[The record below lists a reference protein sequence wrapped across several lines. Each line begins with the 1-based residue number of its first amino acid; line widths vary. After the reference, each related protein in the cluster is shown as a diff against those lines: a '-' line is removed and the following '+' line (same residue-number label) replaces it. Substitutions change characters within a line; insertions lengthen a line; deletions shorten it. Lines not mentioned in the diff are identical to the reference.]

1 MPNHT
6 TMLDMQLVE
15 ALLIATDVPLTAE
28 RLNESTDE
36 GHRIDLDATV
46 EALNER
52 YQANQHAFHIMK
64 VGKGYQIVTNNTY
77 EIVVRNYINR
87 NVRTRLTYAAL
98 ETLAV
103 IAYKQPI
110 SKPEIE
116 RVRGVNCSGVLST
129 LLERE
134 LITVSG
140 RSEAPGRPLLYST
153 TDEFL
158 RYFGL
163 ASPSDLPRT
172 RELDELF
179 RSQENEPQ
187 SLEETKTQDPDP
199 ADAEMKDKEQD
210 LTQEKNNAP
219 EA

>member
-1 MPNHT
+1 
-6 TMLDMQLVE
+6 MQLVE
-15 ALLIATDVPLTAE
+15 ALLIASDVPLTPE
-28 RLNESTDE
+28 RLKECIDE
-36 GHRIDLDATV
+36 GHRIDLAASV

-52 YQANQHAFHIMK
+52 YKKNQHAFHIMP
-64 VGKGYQIVTNNTY
+64 VGKGFQIVTANQY
-77 EIVVRNYINR
+77 ENVVRNYINR
-87 NVRTRLTYAAL
+87 NVRARLTYAAL

-140 RSEAPGRPLLYST
+140 RSDAVGRPLLYIT

-163 ASPSDLPRT
+163 ASPADLPRT

-179 RSQENEPQ
+179 KTNEHQPQ
-187 SLEETKTQDPDP
+187 AIERVTELLTEE
-199 ADAEMKDKEQD
+199 
-210 LTQEKNNAP
+210 
-219 EA
+219 

>member
-1 MPNHT
+1 MSKNIPL
-6 TMLDMQLVE
+6 LDMQLVE
-15 ALLIATDVPLTAE
+15 ALLIASDVPLTPE
-28 RLNESTDE
+28 RLKECIDE
-36 GHRIDLDATV
+36 GHRIDLAASV

-52 YQANQHAFHIMK
+52 YKKNQHAFHIMP
-64 VGKGYQIVTNNTY
+64 VGKGFQIVTANQY
-77 EIVVRNYINR
+77 ENVVRNYINR
-87 NVRTRLTYAAL
+87 NVRARLTYAAL

-140 RSEAPGRPLLYST
+140 RSDAVGRPLLYIT

-163 ASPSDLPRT
+163 ASPADLPRT

-179 RSQENEPQ
+179 KTNEHQPQ
-187 SLEETKTQDPDP
+187 AIERVTELLTEE
-199 ADAEMKDKEQD
+199 
-210 LTQEKNNAP
+210 
-219 EA
+219 

>member
-1 MPNHT
+1 MSNT
-6 TMLDMQLVE
+6 ISLLDMQLVE
-15 ALLIATDVPLTAE
+15 ALLIASDVPLTPD
-28 RLNESTDE
+28 RLKECIDD
-36 GHRIDLDATV
+36 GHKIDLAETV

-52 YQANQHAFHIMK
+52 YKANQNAFYIMP
-64 VGKGYQIVTNNTY
+64 VGKGFQIVTVNKY
-77 EIVVRNYINR
+77 ENVVRNYINR
-87 NVRTRLTYAAL
+87 NVRARLTYAAL

-116 RVRGVNCSGVLST
+116 RVRGVNCSAVITT

-140 RSEAPGRPLLYST
+140 RSDAPGRPLLYVT
-153 TDEFL
+153 TEEFL

-179 RSQENEPQ
+179 SSGEHQPQ
-187 SLEETKTQDPDP
+187 SLEEVEESRDQD
-199 ADAEMKDKEQD
+199 QD
-210 LTQEKNNAP
+210 
-219 EA
+219 

>member
-1 MPNHT
+1 LPNNT
-6 TMLDMQLVE
+6 TLLDMQLVE
-15 ALLIATDVPLTAE
+15 ALLIATDVPLTFE
-28 RLNESTDE
+28 RLDE
-36 GHRIDLDATV
+36 CIDDGHRIDLDATV

-52 YQANQHAFHIMK
+52 YSLEQHAFHIMK
-64 VGKGYQIVTNNTY
+64 VGKGYQIVTVNKFETV
-77 EIVVRNYINR
+77 IRNYINR
-87 NVRTRLTYAAL
+87 NVRARLTYAAL

-103 IAYKQPI
+103 VAYKQPI

-116 RVRGVNCSGVLST
+116 RVRGVNCAGVLST

-140 RSEAPGRPLLYST
+140 RSDAPGRPLLYST

-163 ASPSDLPRT
+163 ASPADLPRT

-179 RSQENEPQ
+179 RNKENEPQ
-187 SLEETKTQDPDP
+187 ALETLNPVK
-199 ADAEMKDKEQD
+199 
-210 LTQEKNNAP
+210 QEEENAP

>member
-1 MPNHT
+1 MPNNIT
-6 TMLDMQLVE
+6 LLDMQLVE
-15 ALLIATDVPLTAE
+15 ALLIATDVPLTHE
-28 RLNESTDE
+28 RLDESIDD

-46 EALNER
+46 EALNQR
-52 YQANQHAFHIMK
+52 YSVEQHAFHIMK
-64 VGKGYQIVTNNTY
+64 VGQGYQIVTINKFETV
-77 EIVVRNYINR
+77 IRNYINK
-87 NVRTRLTYAAL
+87 NVRARLTYAAL
-98 ETLAV
+98 ETVAV

-116 RVRGVNCSGVLST
+116 RVRGVNCAGVLST

-140 RSEAPGRPLLYST
+140 RSDSPGRPLLYST

-163 ASPSDLPRT
+163 ASPADLPRT

-179 RSQENEPQ
+179 RNKENEPQ
-187 SLEETKTQDPDP
+187 AIETLNPAKQEE
-199 ADAEMKDKEQD
+199 
-210 LTQEKNNAP
+210 
-219 EA
+219 

>member
-1 MPNHT
+1 MSNSST
-6 TMLDMQLVE
+6 LLDMQLVE
-15 ALLIATDVPLTAE
+15 ALLIATDVPLTPE
-28 RLNESTDE
+28 RLKECLDD
-36 GHRIDLDATV
+36 GHRIDLAETV

-52 YQANQHAFHIMK
+52 YKANQNAFYINP
-64 VGKGYQIVTNNTY
+64 VGKGYQIVTLNRY
-77 EIVVRNYINR
+77 ENVIRNYINR
-87 NVRTRLTYAAL
+87 NVRARLTYAAL

-116 RVRGVNCSGVLST
+116 RVRGVNCSAVINT

-134 LITVSG
+134 LVTVSG
-140 RSEAPGRPLLYST
+140 RSDAPGRPLLYST

-163 ASPSDLPRT
+163 ASPADLPRT

-179 RSQENEPQ
+179 AHEEQPQLVEELIIDNGKLKTEENQDQE
-187 SLEETKTQDPDP
+187 S
-199 ADAEMKDKEQD
+199 EQ
-210 LTQEKNNAP
+210 
-219 EA
+219 

>member
-1 MPNHT
+1 MSHNISI
-6 TMLDMQLVE
+6 LDMQLVE
-15 ALLIATDVPLTAE
+15 ALLIASDVPLTPE
-28 RLNESTDE
+28 RLKECIDD
-36 GHRIDLDATV
+36 GHRIDLAKTV
-46 EALNER
+46 EVLNER
-52 YQANQHAFHIMK
+52 YKSNQHAFHIMP
-64 VGKGYQIVTNNTY
+64 VGQGFQIVTANQY
-77 EIVVRNYINR
+77 ETVVRNFINR
-87 NVRTRLTYAAL
+87 NVRARLTYAAL

-140 RSEAPGRPLLYST
+140 RSEAVGRPLLYIT

-163 ASPSDLPRT
+163 PTPADLPRT
-172 RELDELF
+172 RELDDLF
-179 RSQENEPQ
+179 RVHENQPQAIHVKQQETTEEKIEK
-187 SLEETKTQDPDP
+187 EET
-199 ADAEMKDKEQD
+199 
-210 LTQEKNNAP
+210 P
-219 EA
+219 EE